1 MKRKNIFSIMLLAV
15 LVMSC
20 IIAPSSTYAQTT
32 NLALNKPATASSIEA
47 SGFEAAKAVDGNTST
62 RWASVDPATTAQW
75 IYVDFGT
82 TTAIGRVVLR
92 WEAAYATA
100 YTVQVSND
108 ASTWTNIYSTTTGNG
123 GVDDLTGLS
132 GSGRYLRINAT
143 TRGTT
148 YGYSLWEL
156 EVYNSSSTPIPPTS
170 TFTRTPTRAV
180 SLTPSRTP
188 TRTATIGATLTRT
201 PTRTLT
207 RTPTQPP
214 SITSTPVS
222 GTPVGINGQ
231 LHVCGRQICNQYNQP
246 IQLRGM
252 STHGI
257 QWYYQCINPASMD
270 ALAYDWRADLIR
282 ISLYVQEDGY
292 ETDPAGFRAKVNTI
306 ASLAESR
313 GMYYILDWHMLDP
326 GDPNFNLT
334 LAKQYFQ
341 IMAQTHGSK
350 PNVIYEIANEPSG
363 VSWAAIKSYAE
374 QVIPVI
380 RQYDPDGIILIGS
393 RAWSSLGIS
402 EGGSA
407 AEIVANPVSGT
418 NLMYTFHFYAASHL
432 TEYRN
437 ELSWAADRLPMFV
450 SEWGTQQASGDGAN
464 NFTSAQQ
471 YIDLM
476 ASKKISWASW
486 NFSDDMRTGA
496 AFKTGTCPS
505 GPFTGTAPLKEAG
518 IWVRDHIL
526 NPPDNFPQ

>member
-1 MKRKNIFSIMLLAV
+1 MEKKNIFSIILLTV

-20 IIAPSSTYAQTT
+20 MVAPNSTYAQTT
-32 NLALNKPATASSIEA
+32 NLALNRPATASSIEA
-47 SGFEAAKAVDGNTST
+47 AGFEASKAVDGSTSS
-62 RWASVDPATTAQW
+62 RWASVDPAPTAQW
-75 IYVDFGT
+75 IYVDLGT

-100 YTVQVSND
+100 YTVQVSNNTT
-108 ASTWTNIYSTTTGNG
+108 SWTNIYSTTTGNG
-123 GVDDLTGLS
+123 ATDDLTGLS
-132 GSGRYLRINAT
+132 GSGRYVRINAT

-156 EVYNSSSTPIPPTS
+156 EVYGAGGTPVAPTS
-170 TFTRTPTRAV
+170 TSTLTRTPTRAV
-180 SLTPSRTP
+180 TMTP
-188 TRTATIGATLTRT
+188 TQTRTVTRT
-201 PTRTLT
+201 PTRTST

-214 SITSTPVS
+214 SITSTPVT

-270 ALAYDWRADLIR
+270 ALAYDWKADLIR
-282 ISLYVQEDGY
+282 ISMYVQEDGY

-306 ASLAESR
+306 ASLAEAR

-341 IMAQTHGSK
+341 TMAQTHGNK

-380 RQYDPDGIILIGS
+380 RQYDPDGIILIGT
-393 RAWSSLGIS
+393 RGWSSLGIS
-402 EGGSA
+402 DGGSA

-418 NLMYTFHFYAASHL
+418 NLMYVFHFYAASHL
-432 TEYRN
+432 TEYLN

-450 SEWGTQQASGDGAN
+450 TEWGTQEYTGDGAN

-471 YIDLM
+471 YINLM

-486 NFSDDMRTGA
+486 NFSDDERSGA

-526 NPPDNFPQ
+526 NPADNFPVQ